1 MTFDSLGVH
10 STKELTEQYN
20 AARQFI
26 FNYFFGD
33 NIPEPYETKTIYID
47 NRPYKENYYQNDKV
61 IISERESK
69 YYGLVIIIK
78 NCSFKMRGILFG
90 DNWSADN
97 MHFLAYKN
105 ILIFNDT
112 EYSNCIQTAEENR
125 GLWHIMPN
133 FIQVLKNMVPDL
145 TASC

>member
-47 NRPYKENYYQNDKV
+47 NRPYKEN
-61 IISERESK
+61 S
-69 YYGLVIIIK
+69 
-78 NCSFKMRGILFG
+78 
-90 DNWSADN
+90 
-97 MHFLAYKN
+97 
-105 ILIFNDT
+105 

-125 GLWHIMPN
+125 GPWHIMPN